1 MIFQLVDNGRSFN
14 RSTDH
19 LYKLDVCM
27 HMQRLISS
35 FYRGIRRKTA
45 MEGMVISNRGQPVV
59 DNQLGTVDEAKVKI
73 YSNPYSRENPEVTLS
88 YSARSILRAPC
99 VV

>member
-1 MIFQLVDNGRSFN
+1 
-14 RSTDH
+14 
-19 LYKLDVCM
+19 
-27 HMQRLISS
+27 
-35 FYRGIRRKTA
+35 

-88 YSARSILRAPC
+88 YSARSILRTPC
-99 VV
+99 ALGYLNPWNDASLWHCVHLYAG